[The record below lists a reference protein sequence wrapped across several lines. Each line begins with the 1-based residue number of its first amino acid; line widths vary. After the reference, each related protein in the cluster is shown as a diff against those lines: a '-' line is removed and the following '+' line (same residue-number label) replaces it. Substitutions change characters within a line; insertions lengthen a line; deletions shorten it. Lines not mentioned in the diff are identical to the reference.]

1 MDTTELEVSVSAT
14 VTTRKVAPARFKA
27 AMGSFAAGVTII
39 TALDEAGAPQG
50 MTATAFSSVSLSPPL
65 CLVCVNERAR
75 TCQSILSRG
84 YFAVNMLCADQHEL
98 SARFASALAEKF
110 AGVPWARGATTGCPL
125 LAGALARVECEVQGV
140 HAAGDHC
147 VIVGQPLSIDVDDGR
162 PLVYWRGR
170 YSSLTSPT

>member
-1 MDTTELEVSVSAT
+1 MDTTEREISVSGT
-14 VTTRKVAPARFKA
+14 VSPRKVAAARFKA

-39 TALDEAGAPQG
+39 TAVDEAGAPQG

-65 CLVCVNERAR
+65 CLVCVNEQAR

-98 SARFASALAEKF
+98 SARFASALADKYV
-110 AGVPWARGATTGCPL
+110 GVAWMRGANTHCPL
-125 LAGALARVECEVQGV
+125 LVGALARIECEVQGV

-147 VIVGQPLSIDVDDGR
+147 VIVGQPLSIDVADGS
-162 PLVYWRGR
+162 PLVYWRGS
-170 YSSLTSPT
+170 YSSLTNRT